1 MKRLISLLFVALLP
15 LAQAL
20 AADAPREFNFGIL
33 STESSQNLKQDWQPI
48 LEDMSR
54 RTGARVNA
62 FFAPDYGG
70 MIEAMRFGKVQVAWL
85 GNKPGIEAVDRANA
99 EVFAQVIPHGGLPGY
114 WTLLI
119 VHKDSAIQSVEDLV
133 RNGKSISMGLGDP
146 NSTSGFL
153 VPSYY
158 LFAMNRMDPRSHFK
172 AARNAN
178 HETNFLSVLNKQ
190 IDAATVS
197 SEILDRYQQ
206 KNPERVKD
214 VRVVWRSPL
223 IASDPILW
231 RKDLDVATKS
241 KVREFFISYG
251 SKGPDAAR
259 ERQLLGK
266 LLAEGFKESSNNQ
279 LIPFRQLEL
288 YKDKT
293 KLETDTNLS
302 TSERQVKLSEIDKK
316 LSELNQQLASAKQ

>member
-190 IDAATVS
+190 IDACAQRSLCQLNRTNVV
-197 SEILDRYQQ
+197 LRYEQ
-206 KNPERVKD
+206 
-214 VRVVWRSPL
+214 L
-223 IASDPILW
+223 GIAM
-231 RKDLDVATKS
+231 
-241 KVREFFISYG
+241 FI
-251 SKGPDAAR
+251 
-259 ERQLLGK
+259 
-266 LLAEGFKESSNNQ
+266 
-279 LIPFRQLEL
+279 
-288 YKDKT
+288 
-293 KLETDTNLS
+293 
-302 TSERQVKLSEIDKK
+302 
-316 LSELNQQLASAKQ
+316 KQI